1 MSRCLRDEELWLCH
15 EGGGRDA
22 QRAHVAECAKCS
34 ARLRQLGEDLRVLS
48 QVLREA
54 PPDPAPARSRSLLSW
69 RWIPVAAACAATF
82 FFLWPELP
90 TKEPSSYRTTT
101 SSVAREKA
109 IIDILEHDVYTALF
123 TDEDLGVVDA
133 PARVSTLAYV
143 QAALDGGWPCE
154 RAGFRK
160 QKVCE
165 QRPIFL
171 TIENR

>member
-1 MSRCLRDEELWLCH
+1 MNRCLRDEELWLLH
-15 EGGGRDA
+15 ERSGSDVHRT
-22 QRAHVAECAKCS
+22 HVAECAKCS
-34 ARLRQLGEDLRVLS
+34 ARLRELGEDLRVLS
-48 QVLREA
+48 RVLREA
-54 PPDPAPARSRSLLSW
+54 PPDPAPARWRSLPSW
-69 RWIPVAAACAATF
+69 RWIPVATACAAAIF
-82 FFLWPELP
+82 VLWSGVP
-90 TKEPSSYRTTT
+90 TKEPPRQRTTA
-101 SSVAREKA
+101 SSLVREKE
-109 IIDILEHDVYTALF
+109 ILDILEHDVYTALF
-123 TDEDLGVVDA
+123 TDEDLGLVDA